1 MPPALWLIALPLGA
15 APIVYVF
22 RRIGVGAVV
31 AVLIALLSAWLALQL
46 PTDIVLTLLGRPIE
60 LNVLSQ
66 ITLFLIFGAT
76 ALLFLTLTLLSFVSE
91 RRLAHFGKNT
101 GQEGR
106 VFYPAALIILGLFVA
121 ASLSQHLGI
130 TAIIIE
136 LAAILMV
143 FVIQAQRLES
153 TRAALRFLILIS
165 LATPLFLL
173 AAWRIDFYQL
183 RGGTRLVENIDQIA
197 LLVGLGFAV
206 WLAVI
211 PFHGWLTST
220 AAESSPPTAAFVLI
234 TFPVVAFSAL
244 INLLVDLPWLANSS
258 YLIEAIILAGV
269 FTAFIGGVLASVQ
282 RDFSELMGYTALYNL
297 GCILTILGMGG
308 RSAVILILVSLA
320 VRSLALALIA
330 AGMSTLYLRVA
341 GDGFAQVE
349 GIAHHMPIATFGV
362 LIGGITL
369 AGAPF
374 TAGFAPYWQ
383 LLRSVAEVD
392 SRWLVLFILGG
403 LGVTIGYLRGFYAT
417 LFPGRSA
424 GRRGTSLDLQ
434 EPISL
439 AILISMLSLACIL
452 LGLVPSLL
460 IEP

>member
-1 MPPALWLIALPLGA
+1 M
-15 APIVYVF
+15 
-22 RRIGVGAVV
+22 
-31 AVLIALLSAWLALQL
+31 
-46 PTDIVLTLLGRPIE
+46 
-60 LNVLSQ
+60 
-66 ITLFLIFGAT
+66 
-76 ALLFLTLTLLSFVSE
+76 
-91 RRLAHFGKNT
+91 
-101 GQEGR
+101 
-106 VFYPAALIILGLFVA
+106 
-121 ASLSQHLGI
+121 
-130 TAIIIE
+130 
-136 LAAILMV
+136 
-143 FVIQAQRLES
+143 
-153 TRAALRFLILIS
+153 
-165 LATPLFLL
+165 
-173 AAWRIDFYQL
+173 
-183 RGGTRLVENIDQIA
+183 
-197 LLVGLGFAV
+197 
-206 WLAVI
+206 
-211 PFHGWLTST
+211 
-220 AAESSPPTAAFVLI
+220 
-234 TFPVVAFSAL
+234 
-244 INLLVDLPWLANSS
+244 
-258 YLIEAIILAGV
+258 
-269 FTAFIGGVLASVQ
+269 
-282 RDFSELMGYTALYNL
+282 MGYTALYNL

-362 LIGGITL
+362 LLGGITL

-424 GRRGTSLDLQ
+424 GRRGGGGGTSLDLQ

-460 IEP
+460 IEPLQTISNQISFITR